1 MVVTK
6 ITGGLG
12 NQMFQYAFGRRLSLQ
27 WNVPL
32 KLDMSEL
39 ESGRLTTSRNYELH
53 HFNVVQDFANA
64 GELKAVKLDLHG
76 RVMNK
81 LLIGIQEKVWR
92 IKSSHFIE
100 NGNVTALQAGNA
112 RPVYLDGYWQS
123 EKYFIQYA
131 DIIRKEFTV
140 KDEWDDQN
148 KQILNSILN
157 ADAVSIHIRRGDY
170 VTNAVTNKFHGTCDI
185 DYYQKAIALVEER
198 IEAPVYY
205 IFSDDLPWAKEHLV
219 FNKGTAHFVD
229 SNADA
234 AFMDIMLMSNC
245 KYNIIAN
252 STFSWWGAWL
262 NNNPGK
268 LVIAPK
274 KWFNHK
280 DDSDI
285 IPDTWMKI

>member
-1 MVVTK
+1 
-6 ITGGLG
+6 
-12 NQMFQYAFGRRLSLQ
+12 
-27 WNVPL
+27 
-32 KLDMSEL
+32 MSEL

-53 HFNVVQDFANA
+53 HFNVVQDFVEAS
-64 GELKAVKLDLHG
+64 ELKAVKLDLHG
-76 RVMNK
+76 HIMNK

-92 IKSSHFIE
+92 IKSSHFME
-100 NGNVTALQAGNA
+100 NGNVDSLLAGNS

-123 EKYFIQYA
+123 EKYFKQYG
-131 DIIRKEFTV
+131 DVIRREFTA
-140 KDEWDDQN
+140 KDEWDGHN

-198 IEAPVYY
+198 MEAPFYY

-219 FNKGTAHFVD
+219 FSKGTAHFVD
-229 SNADA
+229 NNADA
-234 AFMDIMLMSNC
+234 AFMDIMLMSKC